1 PDRARDA
8 GIEPPCAT
16 PVAAQRDALE
26 KRERVAHGQLH
37 HVADALPVHQYR
49 EALGLEPLAA
59 ARRARLLQHELSQLL
74 AHAVGRRLA
83 VAALDVLQDPVPS
96 RFVLAV
102 PLFAVVLEREL
113 PARR

>member
-26 KRERVAHGQLH
+26 KRERVAHGQLD
-37 HVADALPVHQYR
+37 HVADALAVHQHR

-83 VAALDVLQDPVPS
+83 VATLDVFQDSVPS
-96 RFVLAV
+96 RLVLPV
-102 PLFAVVLEREL
+102 PLLTVVLKREFL
-113 PARR
+113 AGR